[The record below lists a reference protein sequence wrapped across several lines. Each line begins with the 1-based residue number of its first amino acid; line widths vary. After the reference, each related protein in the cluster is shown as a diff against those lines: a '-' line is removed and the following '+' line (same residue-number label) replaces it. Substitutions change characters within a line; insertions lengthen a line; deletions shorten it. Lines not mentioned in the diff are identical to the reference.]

1 MNAFCNNLFTKKLSV
16 ENQMSLIA
24 KYEPV
29 LTFWQ
34 WHSQDS
40 PWQLWGGVEVPQI
53 LPGLWVQKQAFP
65 PPTAELTD
73 LHVLADQMVLQIV
86 F

>member
-1 MNAFCNNLFTKKLSV
+1 MYMYMHTSLSFQNCYFWIEFSYIGIFMHMMNAFWNNLFTKKLSV

-34 WHSQDS
+34 WHSQQR
-40 PWQLWGGVEVPQI
+40 P
-53 LPGLWVQKQAFP
+53 
-65 PPTAELTD
+65 
-73 LHVLADQMVLQIV
+73 
-86 F
+86 